1 MFCFVLFCFAFE
13 SGSHHVASN
22 SQRPYLCLPSSYF
35 LFLKCT
41 HSTTPWLVLFTFQGI
56 GSGISRSSKWGPPSG
71 CGPLTLRSH
80 WWLPLWPSL
89 RNLSQQQVRWEA
101 GCGLY
106 QAHPRRQLPDSVHP
120 RSHVEVGLELTT
132 LMEVVS

>member
-1 MFCFVLFCFAFE
+1 M
-13 SGSHHVASN
+13 G
-22 SQRPYLCLPSSYF
+22 
-35 LFLKCT
+35 
-41 HSTTPWLVLFTFQGI
+41 TPLGLWALDLEE
-56 GSGISRSSKWGPPSG
+56 P
-71 CGPLTLRSH
+71 LRS
-80 WWLPLWPSL
+80 PLWPSL

-120 RSHVEVGLELTT
+120 PEPCKVGLELTT